1 MIPARTIDDQMMIKG
16 IKRKTAPVKTWKLHI
31 DKMRCNGHIT
41 DEIEAVKQMCY
52 KCVNTEKGEYI
63 IYPTFG
69 VQKKDLFFRPK
80 LWAYVK
86 LKYRIRE
93 ALMLDDRVKDVDQF
107 VYHRRES
114 VRNDLV
120 MSFTV
125 RTIYGWLSIRQVFK
139 LG

>member
-1 MIPARTIDDQMMIKG
+1 MIPSSNASDRYFKEG
-16 IKRKTAPVKTWKLHI
+16 IKQKTAPITTWKLHI
-31 DKMRCNGHIT
+31 DDMRLSGEIK
-41 DEIEAVKQMCY
+41 DPIEAVKQMCY

-69 VQKKDLFFRPK
+69 LQKKDLFFRPK
-80 LWAYVK
+80 LWAYTK

-93 ALMLDDRVKDVDQF
+93 ALMLDDRVNDVDEF

-114 VRNDLV
+114 VKNDLV

-125 RTIYGWLSIRQVFK
+125 RSIYGAFSMRRVFK